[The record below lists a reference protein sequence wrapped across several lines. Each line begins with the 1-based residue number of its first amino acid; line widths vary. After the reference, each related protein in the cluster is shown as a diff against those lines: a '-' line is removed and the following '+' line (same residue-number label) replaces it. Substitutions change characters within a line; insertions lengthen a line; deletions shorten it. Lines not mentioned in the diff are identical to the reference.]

1 MPPAPHPT
9 SKLEDIPTTTTLLS
23 KDTGN
28 GYSKTTKQH
37 RQDHLKKDT
46 PLSEASVLIKSTS
59 SLEQQLVVMENTKQR
74 LDTIL
79 SRTAPTTLTVS
90 PQGSVSKQLPLA
102 TPTSTYSTEGTYL
115 PTYRPTYLRPNYLRP
130 TYLPTLDL
138 TTYLPTLDLTTYLP
152 TLDLTTYLPALDLT
166 TYLPTLDLTTY
177 LPTYLRPNYLPT
189 YLRPNY
195 LPTYLRPNYL
205 PTYLRPNYLP

>member
-1 MPPAPHPT
+1 MVEISCQGMGPKPSTPQLNSVSEEEDTHVKTLTPSDEKQPSGSMELRSSDADPTKQSHSTPRKKESYVEAIHQGMPPAPHPT
-9 SKLEDIPTTTTLLS
+9 SEPEDIPTTTTLLS
-23 KDTGN
+23 EDTGS

-37 RQDHLKKDT
+37 RQDHLQKDT

-79 SRTAPTTLTVS
+79 SRTAPTTLTIS

-115 PTYRPTYLRPNYLRP
+115 PTY
-130 TYLPTLDL
+130 LP
-138 TTYLPTLDLTTYLP
+138 
-152 TLDLTTYLPALDLT
+152 
-166 TYLPTLDLTTY
+166 
-177 LPTYLRPNYLPT
+177 
-189 YLRPNY
+189 
-195 LPTYLRPNYL
+195 
-205 PTYLRPNYLP
+205 